1 MIEEHIFR
9 VWLWCLNWVKR
20 YPLKTKVCFQPKCA
34 FLNVLSIYKKIKVLK
49 VAFLCRLIEQDQWH
63 LLSFWTLQ
71 LYGIVNLIIIIAY
84 IICFLA
90 RFFRRNISTYRLV
103 KPGRRLSGWGQFE
116 LKFRFPLITFSLVNR
131 FTSYSHTLLLRI

>member
-71 LYGIVNLIIIIAY
+71 LYGIVNLIIIIIY

-90 RFFRRNISTYRLV
+90 RLFKERFRLIDWWNQAGVVKWVGSIWVKVSFSSNNFFICQPIYFILTHIV
-103 KPGRRLSGWGQFE
+103 A
-116 LKFRFPLITFSLVNR
+116 
-131 FTSYSHTLLLRI
+131 

>member
-1 MIEEHIFR
+1 MFW
-9 VWLWCLNWVKR
+9 VWLWFLNWVKR

-90 RFFRRNISTYRLV
+90 RFFQERFRLIDWWNQAGVVKWVGSIWVKVSFSSNYFFISQPIYFILTHIV
-103 KPGRRLSGWGQFE
+103 A
-116 LKFRFPLITFSLVNR
+116 
-131 FTSYSHTLLLRI
+131 